1 MPVISVHGVIPLEP
15 IIHLNNTETFN
26 LPRAE
31 APPFQCKVQPV
42 NAIQGKTFEIH
53 MKFTDTLC
61 EQNVEF
67 YNVKA
72 SGTYSN
78 HFALVGE
85 YMQDNHSCR
94 CKAATLV

>member
-1 MPVISVHGVIPLEP
+1 
-15 IIHLNNTETFN
+15 
-26 LPRAE
+26 
-31 APPFQCKVQPV
+31 
-42 NAIQGKTFEIH
+42 